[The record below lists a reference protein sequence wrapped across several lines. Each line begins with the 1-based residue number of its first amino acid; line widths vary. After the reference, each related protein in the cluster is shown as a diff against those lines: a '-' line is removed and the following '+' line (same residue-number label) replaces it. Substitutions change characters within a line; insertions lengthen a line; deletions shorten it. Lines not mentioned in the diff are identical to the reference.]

1 MTATVIAPLPA
12 APPKAPTLD
21 PNNPCNAAL
30 IYGEKDISF
39 ARKQEIITVIHVCGT
54 RPTTLPVVRGD
65 AQRQLGLLI
74 EACNH
79 RVWHH
84 PAHNSPDPN
93 HEQRVALRE
102 RVRGDAQYGQWARE
116 VAALTCLLNG
126 RRDGRGG

>member
-54 RPTTLPVVRGD
+54 RP
-65 AQRQLGLLI
+65 QLSLWY
-74 EACNH
+74 A
-79 RVWHH
+79 
-84 PAHNSPDPN
+84 ATHNASS
-93 HEQRVALRE
+93 
-102 RVRGDAQYGQWARE
+102 G
-116 VAALTCLLNG
+116 C
-126 RRDGRGG
+126 